1 MAQNLIP
8 DNAIDPNLLASYEA
22 MYPALTDIIN
32 GQRSISKMG
41 TPINRHTESEVD
53 FPPVR
58 EGDVDTR
65 VGTEPPLIPA
75 PNQGFP
81 PVSAGPPPVVSPE
94 LLPFPPVARERQPR
108 EDMDFLRPSVELEQE
123 EDKGGGPW
131 DATLGATVTPGGTT
145 RTIGTHSD
153 PRDRVANVAN
163 AADDRDAGAI
173 TEGLDDNTKVEL
185 ANVTAEANKLL
196 TSKGWSDSGNW
207 GYARTR
213 NMLTGG
219 GLGPVVTEGAM
230 VPWRSQGQD
239 ASSADYISN
248 VGGGDIFPSR
258 LSEADRLKSGGG
270 ELSFVPEGQKVDY
283 LRQNYGTSGGGE
295 GRTPFNEFLSSADNV
310 DSASLNIAITNFNR
324 LKTHEFTANTFTG
337 VDTTKGFVETLL
349 SPVKGLADAAENLL
363 TFVTEGLGI
372 SDSDVKDPGFFKWLN
387 TPLDA
392 ISTTEVGIKPL
403 DIIMIA
409 AGGVTGLTA
418 VAVGKVM
425 GGILKPFTSRIKGTF
440 KQLLSG
446 DTEKLSDTDK
456 KDAVNEWERI
466 MDVEAGEED
475 TNTYNPNN
483 KLDVLLS
490 GDFFISDPDRDA
502 ADQAKNWLLDGVES
516 GNVLNLSGQRV
527 AVFTDSFGN
536 SVNVHNTNVDSRTND
551 IILGPNN
558 QAYGVRDGNAYAIT
572 TNGQPVTMGEW
583 NNGKVSGA
591 GSGGGGG
598 VLKTLWD
605 WVTSKQE

>member
-258 LSEADRLKSGGG
+258 LWVADRLKSGGR

-295 GRTPFNEFLSSADNV
+295 GRTPFNEFLSGADNV
-310 DSASLNIAITNFNR
+310 DSASLNTAITNFNR

-502 ADQAKNWLLDGVES
+502 ADQAKNWLLDGFES